1 MSFSQ
6 TLNGQVEQ
14 ARDSVEKVR
23 SRVFLLFYAHFM
35 RILRSLLLNLRGQ
48 AKDAYRKQC
57 NALEAVYAK
66 YEKADGQV
74 GQQVRF
80 IFTLHIL

>member
-1 MSFSQ
+1 
-6 TLNGQVEQ
+6 
-14 ARDSVEKVR
+14 
-23 SRVFLLFYAHFM
+23 M
-35 RILRSLLLNLRGQ
+35 RIMRSFVLNLRDQ

-80 IFTLHIL
+80 IIIVNVICLHCLKIDCQGVE